1 MECFINLAVL
11 YLNYCWF
18 LKEELS
24 TYNYYYM

>member
-11 YLNYCWF
+11 YLNYYWF